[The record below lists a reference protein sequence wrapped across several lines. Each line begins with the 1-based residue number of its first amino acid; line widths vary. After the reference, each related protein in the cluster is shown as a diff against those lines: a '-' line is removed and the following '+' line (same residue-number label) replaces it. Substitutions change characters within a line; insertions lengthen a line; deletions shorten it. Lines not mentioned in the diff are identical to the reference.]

1 MTASDSVE
9 PKTSDNRKA
18 LWARGGYGILFLIA
32 MEIARVVLAFSAVLQ
47 FVLTMI
53 NGKPNAFL
61 VNFGRSLSIWLAATA
76 AFLTF
81 ATENKPFPFAP
92 WPDAD

>member
-9 PKTSDNRKA
+9 PQTNGNRKA
-18 LWARGGYGILFLIA
+18 LWARGGYGLLFLIA
-32 MEIARVVLAFSAVLQ
+32 MEISRVVLAFAAVLQ
-47 FVLTMI
+47 FLLTLI

-61 VNFGRSLSIWLAATA
+61 VSFGRSLSIWLAETS

-81 ATENKPFPFAP
+81 ATEKKPFPFAP